1 MEEFYCEIH
10 PLNLMIAC
18 KYNNCDVLTCQ
29 DCIFESEKVIQ
40 HYDDHFEFIC
50 FSNNMNFNLNLN
62 PSNLLEP
69 QISLV
74 TDINREDVISD
85 FQQDDE
91 IYVKLN
97 SIYNQSLN
105 NLYCYFKENL
115 NKKLINED
123 YKINYFKTFT
133 DKITN
138 FDFLLN
144 SFVEDINRYYDHIA
158 LNKQLNSNSYEINS
172 FSEEFL
178 SKIIL
183 QYAKMLNLPF
193 FPSESKNNYDI
204 LLLEYHI
211 KKSAISKE
219 NKKIKTNRSVT
230 LKTNDRFNYLKHH
243 LTLEKE
249 LNFILNYE
257 QLNNHSS
264 CLVKALFIDDKRN
277 NHSYFE
283 ISFYPSFYI
292 DNERILD
299 YCWQFGIGV
308 VSFFNEEEERNV
320 SISSIIKNYETQ
332 NFYPMNEC
340 NYYVQSNGWLSKG
353 NNGKYIKLLN
363 RNLKSDDKIIFY
375 VDSLQNL
382 NVSINSYDI
391 KDMILLGHF
400 KSINIL
406 AFLNNPNLL
415 VDLTLKQF
423 SFDMN

>member
-50 FSNNMNFNLNLN
+50 FSNNMNINLNLN

-193 FPSESKNNYDI
+193 FLVKVKIIMTYYCLNIISKNQRFQ
-204 LLLEYHI
+204 
-211 KKSAISKE
+211 
-219 NKKIKTNRSVT
+219 KKIK
-230 LKTNDRFNYLKHH
+230 K
-243 LTLEKE
+243 
-249 LNFILNYE
+249 
-257 QLNNHSS
+257 
-264 CLVKALFIDDKRN
+264 
-277 NHSYFE
+277 
-283 ISFYPSFYI
+283 
-292 DNERILD
+292 
-299 YCWQFGIGV
+299 
-308 VSFFNEEEERNV
+308 
-320 SISSIIKNYETQ
+320 
-332 NFYPMNEC
+332 
-340 NYYVQSNGWLSKG
+340 
-353 NNGKYIKLLN
+353 
-363 RNLKSDDKIIFY
+363 
-375 VDSLQNL
+375 
-382 NVSINSYDI
+382 
-391 KDMILLGHF
+391 
-400 KSINIL
+400 
-406 AFLNNPNLL
+406 
-415 VDLTLKQF
+415 
-423 SFDMN
+423 